1 MTAKLIRM
9 IAPVGSTGLP
19 TADEASFCNTEEI
32 MRKIVPTSM
41 KIDERARLLIEKCVT
56 EFAYSVTNIAA
67 GYCCVDQPIVNPI
80 VANVNKSAEGSVE
93 VKSDHIIRSL
103 ENMGYSE
110 YSKPLSAFKQVQ
122 KAKTVPQAAKPV
134 HVVEASQAK
143 KQKLVSGAAAPSV
156 VPVQRMTMPVPPAAN
171 GKVVIA
177 RSNPISAHALKQ
189 QQQEAVDQYLRNG
202 SPAITIAEIAR
213 KLGATH
219 GFVSKRAQALRD
231 AKVELKGLKVSHQVM
246 NNNRVVSSSSSAGAV
261 VPAVAAHKASASAAI
276 VSTAYPA
283 AAPTQATL
291 VTTPMA
297 NAPQSTVP
305 AGPTAPHIPHTNSNV
320 PV

>member
-1 MTAKLIRM
+1 M

-19 TADEASFCNTEEI
+19 TADETSFCNTEEI

-67 GYCCVDQPIVNPI
+67 GYCCVDQPMVNPI
-80 VANVNKSAEGSVE
+80 VAIVNKSAEVSVE
-93 VKSDHIIRSL
+93 LKSDHIIRSL

-110 YSKPLSAFKQVQ
+110 YSKPLSTFKQVQ
-122 KAKTVPQAAKPV
+122 KAKTVLQAAKTM
-134 HVVEASQAK
+134 HVVEANQAK
-143 KQKLVSGAAAPSV
+143 KQKLASGAAAPSV
-156 VPVQRMTMPVPPAAN
+156 VSVPRMTMPVPPVPPAVN

-177 RSNPISAHALKQ
+177 RSNPVSAYALKQ
-189 QQQEAVDQYLRNG
+189 QHQEAVDQYLRNG

-213 KLGATH
+213 KLGASH

-246 NNNRVVSSSSSAGAV
+246 NNSRVSSSSGAGAV
-261 VPAVAAHKASASAAI
+261 ASVVNMSAVAALKATASAAI
-276 VSTAYPA
+276 VSA
-283 AAPTQATL
+283 ANQAATPTQAAL
-291 VTTPMA
+291 VTAPMVS
-297 NAPQSTVP
+297 APQPTVP
-305 AGPTAPHIPHTNSNV
+305 AGPTVQQIPQITTNV